1 MSEYQRFVS
10 YIYEYQNRTRLQNCG
25 FARVEVRNS
34 RCRLQIHMKLHT
46 MPFTPVFQVYAFI
59 PSDGQHIA
67 VLLGKAAWQ
76 QGVVYAD
83 FMLPQQQ
90 IAQTPYG
97 LKDLGGLYIQTEH
110 GQLFATAWKDI
121 LIQPELFT
129 VYTETPQ
136 IQAASIPSAP
146 EENAAV
152 QLPGSDSQSLPENPA
167 ITAENRTPSEEV
179 QTSSFEADTA
189 PAPENIPM
197 ESQTPWQYFQDN
209 YPHIHPF
216 CDDSIHQCVRLS
228 IEDIPQLT
236 KLGIL
241 MENNPF
247 FQHGCHSYQHF
258 LLGKAAESAPSEYVL
273 AVPGMYDPW
282 EQMAA
287 SVFGFPHFK
296 PARTESIRY
305 GQFGYWYRLFS

>member
-10 YIYEYQNRTRLQNCG
+10 YIYEYQNHIRLQNCG
-25 FARVEVRNS
+25 FAKVEVRNS

-216 CDDSIHQCVRLS
+216 FDDTIHQCVRLS
-228 IEDIPQLT
+228 TEDIPKLT
-236 KLGIL
+236 KLGIP

-247 FQHGCHSYQHF
+247 FQHGCQSYQHF
-258 LLGKAAESAPSEYVL
+258 LLGKSTESAPQEYVL

>member
-10 YIYEYQNRTRLQNCG
+10 YIYEYQNHTRLQNCG
-25 FARVEVRNS
+25 FAKVEVRNS

-46 MPFTPVFQVYAFI
+46 VPFTPVFQVYAFI

-83 FMLPQQQ
+83 FMLPLQQ

-146 EENAAV
+146 EENAAD
-152 QLPGSDSQSLPENPA
+152 QLPGSDSQSLPEKPDT
-167 ITAENRTPSEEV
+167 TAENQTPSEEI

-189 PAPENIPM
+189 PAPQNIPM

-216 CDDSIHQCVRLS
+216 FDDTIHQCVRLS
-228 IEDIPQLT
+228 TEDIPKLT
-236 KLGIL
+236 KLGIP

-247 FQHGCHSYQHF
+247 FQHGCQSYQHF
-258 LLGKAAESAPSEYVL
+258 LLGKSTESAPQEYVL

>member
-10 YIYEYQNRTRLQNCG
+10 YIYEYQNHTRLQNCG
-25 FARVEVRNS
+25 FSKVEVRNS

-46 MPFTPVFQVYAFI
+46 VPFTPVFQVYAFI
-59 PSDGQHIA
+59 PSEHQHIA
-67 VLLGKAAWQ
+67 VPLGKAAWQ

-121 LIQPELFT
+121 PIQPELFT

-146 EENAAV
+146 EENAAE
-152 QLPGSDSQSLPENPA
+152 PDHS
-167 ITAENRTPSEEV
+167 SET
-179 QTSSFEADTA
+179 QISSTEEDT
-189 PAPENIPM
+189 APENIPM

-216 CDDSIHQCVRLS
+216 FDDAIHQCVRLS
-228 IEDIPQLT
+228 TEDIPKLT
-236 KLGIL
+236 KLGIR

-247 FQHGCHSYQHF
+247 FQHGCQSYQHF
-258 LLGKAAESAPSEYVL
+258 LLGKSTESAPQEYVL

>member
-10 YIYEYQNRTRLQNCG
+10 YIYEYQNHTRLQNCG
-25 FARVEVRNS
+25 FAKVEVRNS

-46 MPFTPVFQVYAFI
+46 VPFTPVFQVYVFI

-121 LIQPELFT
+121 PIQPELFT

-136 IQAASIPSAP
+136 IQAASIPSVP
-146 EENAAV
+146 EENAAD
-152 QLPGSDSQSLPENPA
+152 QIPGSDSQSFPEKSDT
-167 ITAENRTPSEEV
+167 TAKI
-179 QTSSFEADTA
+179 SSTKEDTT
-189 PAPENIPM
+189 PAPE

-216 CDDSIHQCVRLS
+216 FDDIIHQCVRLS
-228 IEDIPQLT
+228 TEDIPKLT
-236 KLGIL
+236 KLGIR

-247 FQHGCHSYQHF
+247 FQHGCQSYQHF
-258 LLGKAAESAPSEYVL
+258 LLGKSTESAPQEYVL

>member
-10 YIYEYQNRTRLQNCG
+10 YIYEYQNHTRMQNCG

-46 MPFTPVFQVYAFI
+46 VPFTPVFQVYAFI
-59 PSDGQHIA
+59 PSDYQHIA

-83 FMLPQQQ
+83 FMLPLQQ

-136 IQAASIPSAP
+136 IQAASIPSTP
-146 EENAAV
+146 EEKTAD
-152 QLPGSDSQSLPENPA
+152 QLPGSDSQSLPEKSDT
-167 ITAENRTPSEEV
+167 TA
-179 QTSSFEADTA
+179 
-189 PAPENIPM
+189 

-216 CDDSIHQCVRLS
+216 FDDTIHQCVRLS
-228 IEDIPQLT
+228 TEDIPKLT
-236 KLGIL
+236 KLGIP

-258 LLGKAAESAPSEYVL
+258 LLGKSTESAPSEYIL
-273 AVPGMYDPW
+273 AVPGIYDPW

-305 GQFGYWYRLFS
+305 GQFGYWYRLFR

>member
-10 YIYEYQNRTRLQNCG
+10 YIYEYQNHIRLQNCG
-25 FARVEVRNS
+25 FAKVEVRNS

-46 MPFTPVFQVYAFI
+46 VPFTPVFQVYAFI

-83 FMLPQQQ
+83 FMLPLQQ

-136 IQAASIPSAP
+136 IQAASIPSTL

-152 QLPGSDSQSLPENPA
+152 QLPVSYSQSLPEKSDT
-167 ITAENRTPSEEV
+167 TA
-179 QTSSFEADTA
+179 EADTT
-189 PAPENIPM
+189 PTPENIPM

-216 CDDSIHQCVRLS
+216 FDDTIHQCVRLS
-228 IEDIPQLT
+228 TEDIPKLT
-236 KLGIL
+236 KLGIP

-247 FQHGCHSYQHF
+247 FQHGCQSYQHF
-258 LLGKAAESAPSEYVL
+258 LLGKSTESAPQEYVL

>member
-10 YIYEYQNRTRLQNCG
+10 YIYEYQNHTRLQNCG

-46 MPFTPVFQVYAFI
+46 VPFTPVFQVYAFI
-59 PSDGQHIA
+59 PSDGHHLA

-83 FMLPQQQ
+83 FMLPLQQ

-136 IQAASIPSAP
+136 IQAASIPSTP
-146 EENAAV
+146 EEKAAD
-152 QLPGSDSQSLPENPA
+152 QLPGSDSQSLPEKSDT
-167 ITAENRTPSEEV
+167 TA
-179 QTSSFEADTA
+179 
-189 PAPENIPM
+189 
-197 ESQTPWQYFQDN
+197 ESQTRWQYFQDN

-216 CDDSIHQCVRLS
+216 FDDTIHQCVRLS
-228 IEDIPQLT
+228 TEDIPKLT
-236 KLGIL
+236 KLGIP

-247 FQHGCHSYQHF
+247 FHHGCHSYQHF
-258 LLGKAAESAPSEYVL
+258 LLGKSAESAPSEYVL

-305 GQFGYWYRLFS
+305 GQFGYWYRLFR

>member
-197 ESQTPWQYFQDN
+197 ESQTLWQYFQDN

-216 CDDSIHQCVRLS
+216 FDDTIHQCVRLS
-228 IEDIPQLT
+228 TEDIPKLT
-236 KLGIL
+236 KLGIP

>member
-10 YIYEYQNRTRLQNCG
+10 YIYEYQNHIRLQNCG
-25 FARVEVRNS
+25 FAKVEVRNS

-46 MPFTPVFQVYAFI
+46 VPFTPVFQVYAFI
-59 PSDGQHIA
+59 PSEHQHIA
-67 VLLGKAAWQ
+67 VPLGKAAWQ

-121 LIQPELFT
+121 PIQPELFT

-146 EENAAV
+146 EESAAE
-152 QLPGSDSQSLPENPA
+152 PDHSSESQVSS
-167 ITAENRTPSEEV
+167 TEE
-179 QTSSFEADTA
+179 DT
-189 PAPENIPM
+189 APENIPM

-216 CDDSIHQCVRLS
+216 FDDSIHQCVRLS
-228 IEDIPQLT
+228 TEDIPKLT
-236 KLGIL
+236 KLRIR

-247 FQHGCHSYQHF
+247 FQHGCQSYQHF
-258 LLGKAAESAPSEYVL
+258 LLGKSTESAPQEYVL

>member
-46 MPFTPVFQVYAFI
+46 VPFTPVFQVYAFI
-59 PSDGQHIA
+59 PSDYQHIA

-83 FMLPQQQ
+83 FMLPLQQ

-121 LIQPELFT
+121 PIQPELFT

-146 EENAAV
+146 EENAAD
-152 QLPGSDSQSLPENPA
+152 QLPGSDSQSLPEKPDT
-167 ITAENRTPSEEV
+167 TAENQTPSEEI

-189 PAPENIPM
+189 PAPQNIPM

-216 CDDSIHQCVRLS
+216 FDDIIHQCVRLS
-228 IEDIPQLT
+228 TEDIPKLT
-236 KLGIL
+236 KLGIP

-247 FQHGCHSYQHF
+247 FQHGCQSYQHF
-258 LLGKAAESAPSEYVL
+258 LLGKSTESAPQEYVL

>member
-10 YIYEYQNRTRLQNCG
+10 YIYEYQNHTRLQNCG
-25 FARVEVRNS
+25 FAKVEVRNS

-216 CDDSIHQCVRLS
+216 FDDTIHQCVRLS
-228 IEDIPQLT
+228 TEDIPKLT
-236 KLGIL
+236 KLGIP

>member
-10 YIYEYQNRTRLQNCG
+10 YIYEYQNHTRLQNCG
-25 FARVEVRNS
+25 FSKVEVRNS

-46 MPFTPVFQVYAFI
+46 VPFTPVFQVYAFI
-59 PSDGQHIA
+59 PSEHQHIA
-67 VLLGKAAWQ
+67 VPLGKAAWQ

-121 LIQPELFT
+121 PIQPELFT

-146 EENAAV
+146 EESVAE
-152 QLPGSDSQSLPENPA
+152 PDHSSESQVSS
-167 ITAENRTPSEEV
+167 TEE
-179 QTSSFEADTA
+179 DT
-189 PAPENIPM
+189 APENIPM

-216 CDDSIHQCVRLS
+216 FDDSIHQCVRLS
-228 IEDIPQLT
+228 TEDIPKLT
-236 KLGIL
+236 KLRIR

-247 FQHGCHSYQHF
+247 FQHGCQSYQHF
-258 LLGKAAESAPSEYVL
+258 LLGKSTESAPQEYVL

>member
-216 CDDSIHQCVRLS
+216 FDDSIHQCVRLS
-228 IEDIPQLT
+228 IEDIPKLT

>member
-1 MSEYQRFVS
+1 
-10 YIYEYQNRTRLQNCG
+10 
-25 FARVEVRNS
+25 
-34 RCRLQIHMKLHT
+34 
-46 MPFTPVFQVYAFI
+46 
-59 PSDGQHIA
+59 
-67 VLLGKAAWQ
+67 
-76 QGVVYAD
+76 
-83 FMLPQQQ
+83 MLPLQQ

-197 ESQTPWQYFQDN
+197 ESQTLWQYFQDN

-216 CDDSIHQCVRLS
+216 FDDTIHQCVRLS
-228 IEDIPQLT
+228 TEDIPKLT
-236 KLGIL
+236 KLRIR

-247 FQHGCHSYQHF
+247 FQHGCQSYQHF
-258 LLGKAAESAPSEYVL
+258 LLGKSTESAPQEYVL

>member
-10 YIYEYQNRTRLQNCG
+10 YIYEYQNHTRLQNCG
-25 FARVEVRNS
+25 FAKVEVRNS

-46 MPFTPVFQVYAFI
+46 VPFTPVFQVYAFI

-83 FMLPQQQ
+83 FMLPLQQ

-121 LIQPELFT
+121 PIQPELFT

-146 EENAAV
+146 EENAAD
-152 QLPGSDSQSLPENPA
+152 QLPGSDSQSLPEKPDT
-167 ITAENRTPSEEV
+167 TAENQTPSEEI

-216 CDDSIHQCVRLS
+216 FDDTIHQCVRLS
-228 IEDIPQLT
+228 TEDIPKLT
-236 KLGIL
+236 KLGIP

-258 LLGKAAESAPSEYVL
+258 LLGKSAESASSEYVL

-305 GQFGYWYRLFS
+305 GQFGYWYRLFR